1 MSTAYIGMGANLAS
15 CAGAPESTLVAAA
28 DRLGSLGRVTQRSS
42 LYSTTPVG
50 FDDQPR
56 FVNAVVELDTKL
68 TPRALLE
75 NLLAIEKAFGRD
87 RTAGIANGPRS
98 LDLDILLFDNRQIS
112 EPGLVIPHPR
122 LDERLFVLVPLG
134 EIAPHLVSIGSGN
147 TVSQLLHTLTS
158 TMEDKEHAVFPLQ
171 FDGWRCGTGPG
182 SGQFSSPA

>member
-1 MSTAYIGMGANLAS
+1 MPTAFIGMGANLAS
-15 CAGAPESTLVAAA
+15 WAGPPEATLVAAA
-28 DRLGSLGRVTQRSS
+28 ERLGSLGRVTQRSS

-56 FVNAVVELDTKL
+56 FVNAVVELETNL

-75 NLLAIEKAFGRD
+75 NLLAIEKDFGRD
-87 RTAGIANGPRS
+87 RTAGIANGPRT